1 MIHPAQAHL
10 SSHFSYRESLVSNRL
25 SPGGVFFLVVAKI
38 LEMESLAIIVGK
50 LGAYFCTVMLGLGIH
65 GFITISIIFFVCC
78 RELPFKYISL
88 MGQNLATAFG
98 TGSRQVEI
106 VLPIFY

>member
-1 MIHPAQAHL
+1 MRALHQFNQKFLIV
-10 SSHFSYRESLVSNRL
+10 FECRL

-38 LEMESLAIIVGK
+38 LEMDSLAVIVGK

-65 GFITISIIFFVCC
+65 GFFTISVIFFVCC

-98 TGSRQVEI
+98 TGSR
-106 VLPIFY
+106 